1 MTFPE
6 FLWAFDVTIVVLVV
20 VGLFVCVI
28 ADA

>member
-6 FLWAFDVTIVVLVV
+6 FLWAVDVALVVAVVL
-20 VGLFVCVI
+20 GLFVCVI